1 MKYPFDFEP
10 FGRAFAESA
19 GRSVAERLGAALL
32 ESAKYRPIDWPELFL
47 LPTVGPVPANGA
59 SFYTS
64 GSGISYDEALYAQL
78 KAAHPE
84 HQAALEKTDD
94 IMITAL
100 ILQFAQLNGVQLA
113 NQTEIYELL
122 GIDSAQVK
130 MDMQKICAA
139 LDCEI
144 FDPRYLT
151 EEAFI
156 KSLYY

>member
-1 MKYPFDFEP
+1 MV
-10 FGRAFAESA
+10 S
-19 GRSVAERLGAALL
+19 
-32 ESAKYRPIDWPELFL
+32 
-47 LPTVGPVPANGA
+47 
-59 SFYTS
+59 
-64 GSGISYDEALYAQL
+64 YAQL
-78 KAAHPE
+78 NVLKSCKITPSVEDNPEVTTQFAAGIDMLNRVAKHVGFSHFE
-84 HQAALEKTDD
+84 IKLLLKFFMDYVTVAAIEKTDD

-122 GIDSAQVK
+122 GIDSARVK
-130 MDMQKICAA
+130 ANMQKICEV
-139 LDCEI
+139 LDCEL